1 MEKFIIKGGKKL
13 SGEIKVGGAKNAALK
28 FFAAALLSKELWQL
42 RNVPNIEDIVRMG
55 EILSD
60 LGVEVNKK
68 GENGY
73 DICAS
78 NIKSNI
84 LDEDKT
90 RKLRASIVLTVP
102 LLLRTGKAEFHHP
115 GGCLLGK
122 RPIDIFLDGFKA
134 FGANVK
140 WSKNKYIISAK
151 KIRGADFFFRQI
163 SVTATETLMMLG
175 VMAQGR
181 TVLKNAAQ
189 EPEIQSLAE
198 FLNKCGA
205 KIKGAGTSTI
215 IIDGVKEIRS
225 GIYETMPD
233 RIEAGSFAI
242 LAAAT
247 NSNVKI
253 KKMNPAHLEVLWQIF
268 KEIGVNFSLGNDYA
282 VVGRS
287 KNNYKAINI
296 KTHEYPGLATDIQPP
311 LTVLLTQLKGLS
323 MVHETIYE
331 GRLFYTD
338 ILNKMG
344 ANIILCDPHR
354 VVISGPTVLSG
365 AKVFSPDIR
374 AGIALII
381 AGLMAKGETIIENI
395 YQIDRGYE
403 KIDERLRAIGADIKR
418 VSD

>member
-13 SGEIKVGGAKNAALK
+13 GGEIEVGGAKNAALK
-28 FFAAALLSKELWQL
+28 FFAAALLSKETWQL
-42 RNVPNIEDIVRMG
+42 RNVPNIEDVVRMG

-60 LGVEVNKK
+60 IGVEVNKTS
-68 GENGY
+68 ENEY
-73 DICAS
+73 NICALS
-78 NIKSNI
+78 IKSNI

-122 RPIDIFLDGFKA
+122 RPIDIFLEGFNA
-134 FGANVK
+134 FGANISY
-140 WSKNKYIISAK
+140 SKDKYLISAK
-151 KIRGADFFFRQI
+151 KIRAANFFFKQI

-175 VMAQGR
+175 VMAEGR
-181 TVLKNAAQ
+181 SVLRNAAQ

-198 FLNKCGA
+198 FLNQCGA

-215 IIDGVKEIRS
+215 TIDGVREIKS
-225 GIYETMPD
+225 GVHQIMPD

-242 LAAAT
+242 LAVAT
-247 NSNVKI
+247 NSNIKI
-253 KKMNPAHLEVLWQIF
+253 KKCNPAHLEALWQIF
-268 KEIGVNFSLGNDYA
+268 RETGVDFSLGKDYA
-282 VVGRS
+282 VIRQ
-287 KNNYKAINI
+287 KKHTYKAISV

-323 MVHETIYE
+323 MIHETIYD

-354 VVISGPTVLSG
+354 AVINGPSRLFGS
-365 AKVFSPDIR
+365 KVFSPDIR

-381 AGLMAKGETIIENI
+381 AGLMAKGETVIENI

-418 VSD
+418 VDN

>member
-1 MEKFIIKGGKKL
+1 MESFIIKGGKKL
-13 SGEIKVGGAKNAALK
+13 GGEIEVGGAKNAALK
-28 FFAAALLSKELWQL
+28 FFAAALLSKEIWQL
-42 RNVPNIEDIVRMG
+42 RNVPNIEDVVRMG

-60 LGVEVNKK
+60 LGVEVKKIGDNK
-68 GENGY
+68 Y
-73 DICAS
+73 DIRAL

-84 LDEDKT
+84 LDEEKT
-90 RKLRASIVLTVP
+90 RKLRASITLVAP
-102 LLLRTGKAEFHHP
+102 LLVRIGKVEFHHP

-134 FGANVK
+134 FGANIK
-140 WSKNKYIISAK
+140 QGKDKYIISAK
-151 KIRGADFFFRQI
+151 KICGAKFFFRQI

-175 VMAQGR
+175 VMAEGR

-198 FLNKCGA
+198 FLNQCGA
-205 KIKGAGTSTI
+205 KIQGAGTSTI
-215 IIDGVKEIRS
+215 TIDGVREIKS
-225 GIYETMPD
+225 GTYETIPD

-247 NSNVKI
+247 NSNIKI
-253 KKMNPAHLEVLWQIF
+253 KKCNPAHLEVLWKIF
-268 KEIGVNFSLGNDYA
+268 EEIGVNFSLGKDY
-282 VVGRS
+282 VVIKRS

-311 LTVLLTQLKGLS
+311 LTVLLTQLNGLS

-354 VVISGPTVLSG
+354 VIVSGPTLLDG

-418 VSD
+418 VGD

>member
-13 SGEIKVGGAKNAALK
+13 SGEIEVGGAKNAALK
-28 FFAAALLSKELWQL
+28 FFAAALLSKKLWQL

-60 LGVEVNKK
+60 LGVKVNKK

-73 DICAS
+73 DICAL
-78 NIKSNI
+78 NVKSNI

-90 RKLRASIVLTVP
+90 RKLRASITLVAP
-102 LLLRTGKAEFHHP
+102 LLARMGKVEFYHP

-122 RPIDIFLDGFKA
+122 RPIDIFLDGFRA
-134 FGANVK
+134 FGADVK
-140 WSKNKYIISAK
+140 LGKDKYVISAK

-163 SVTATETLMMLG
+163 SVTATETLMILG
-175 VMAQGR
+175 VVAQGR

-205 KIKGAGTSTI
+205 KIQGAGTSTI
-215 IIDGVKEIRS
+215 IIDGVKEIKS

-282 VVGRS
+282 IVGRQ
-287 KNNYKAINI
+287 KNNHKAINI
-296 KTHEYPGLATDIQPP
+296 KTHEYPGLATDLQPP

-354 VVISGPTVLSG
+354 VVVNGPVKLYG

-403 KIDERLRAIGADIKR
+403 KIDERLRAIGADIQR
-418 VSD
+418 IND

>member
-13 SGEIKVGGAKNAALK
+13 TGEIEVGGAKNAALK

-60 LGVEVNKK
+60 LGVEVKK
-68 GENGY
+68 TGNGKY
-73 DICAS
+73 DIRALK
-78 NIKSNI
+78 IKSNI

-90 RKLRASIVLTVP
+90 RKLRASITLVAP
-102 LLLRTGKAEFHHP
+102 LLARMGRVEFYHP

-122 RPIDIFLDGFKA
+122 RPIDIFLEGFKA

-140 WSKNKYIISAK
+140 LGKDKYVISAK
-151 KIRGADFFFRQI
+151 KIRGVDFFFRQI

-175 VMAQGR
+175 VMAEGR
-181 TVLKNAAQ
+181 TVLKNVAQ

-198 FLNKCGA
+198 FLNQCGA
-205 KIKGAGTSTI
+205 KIQGAGTSTI
-215 IIDGVKEIRS
+215 TIDGVKEIKS
-225 GIYETMPD
+225 GTYKTMPD

-247 NSNVKI
+247 NSNIKI
-253 KKMNPAHLEVLWQIF
+253 KKINPAHLEVLWQIF
-268 KEIGVNFSLGNDYA
+268 KEIGVNFSLGKDYA
-282 VVGRS
+282 IIGRP
-287 KNNYKAINI
+287 KNGYKAINI
-296 KTHEYPGLATDIQPP
+296 KTHEYPGLATDLQPP

-354 VVISGPTVLSG
+354 VVVSGPTLLDG

-381 AGLMAKGETIIENI
+381 AGLMAKGETTIENI

-418 VSD
+418 TDN

>member
-102 LLLRTGKAEFHHP
+102 LLLRTGKVEFHHP

-242 LAAAT
+242 LAAAA

-296 KTHEYPGLATDIQPP
+296 KTHEYPGLATDLQPP

>member
-1 MEKFIIKGGKKL
+1 
-13 SGEIKVGGAKNAALK
+13 
-28 FFAAALLSKELWQL
+28 
-42 RNVPNIEDIVRMG
+42 
-55 EILSD
+55 
-60 LGVEVNKK
+60 
-68 GENGY
+68 
-73 DICAS
+73 
-78 NIKSNI
+78 
-84 LDEDKT
+84 
-90 RKLRASIVLTVP
+90 
-102 LLLRTGKAEFHHP
+102 
-115 GGCLLGK
+115 
-122 RPIDIFLDGFKA
+122 
-134 FGANVK
+134 
-140 WSKNKYIISAK
+140 
-151 KIRGADFFFRQI
+151 
-163 SVTATETLMMLG
+163 
-175 VMAQGR
+175 
-181 TVLKNAAQ
+181 
-189 EPEIQSLAE
+189 
-198 FLNKCGA
+198 
-205 KIKGAGTSTI
+205 
-215 IIDGVKEIRS
+215 
-225 GIYETMPD
+225 MPD

-242 LAAAT
+242 LAAAA

-296 KTHEYPGLATDIQPP
+296 KTHEYPGLATDLQPP